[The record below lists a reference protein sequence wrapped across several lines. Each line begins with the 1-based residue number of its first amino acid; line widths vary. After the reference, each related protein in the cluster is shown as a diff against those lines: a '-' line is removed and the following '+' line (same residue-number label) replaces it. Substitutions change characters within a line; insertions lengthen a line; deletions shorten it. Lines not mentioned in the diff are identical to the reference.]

1 MAECLECLDNLSLED
16 LIGLVTTCDEDGNVT
31 WRLYEV
37 DTAAE
42 DCHSCSQ
49 FNSIEDLVRKSLY
62 CDDDGVFYLRINIT
76 S

>member
-16 LIGLVTTCDEDGNVT
+16 LISLVTTCDEGGNVA

-37 DTAAE
+37 DAAAE
-42 DCHSCSQ
+42 DCHSCTQ